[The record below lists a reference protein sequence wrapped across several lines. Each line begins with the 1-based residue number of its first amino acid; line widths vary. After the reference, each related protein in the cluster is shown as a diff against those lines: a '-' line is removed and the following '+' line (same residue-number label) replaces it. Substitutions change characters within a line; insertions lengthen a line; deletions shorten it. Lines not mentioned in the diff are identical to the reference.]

1 MRFGKISLIS
11 IFILAYFSWGFAQTV
26 GTLFD
31 EMKASYQQK
40 DFRRVIDL
48 GRQIQERC
56 RQSYPDQECRFTH
69 VMRDVYLYK
78 GNAEYTLYL
87 EDEDLQLLDEAVNSL
102 KTSYDLFADP
112 EVAFNFGFMESLRA
126 IKKGDGDDLDGL
138 VNTWRGILGLYA
150 QDEWRISGDLLK
162 KLKLFIT
169 QAVDITIASP
179 DSAQTTG
186 RFTGFMIRLACDLAE
201 KTRLSHDD
209 QIFFSIY
216 RQLTIDDEYNL
227 RGNEW
232 RARGLRSE
240 NIFRDNPNDSTYRD
254 TRSNLELAYRYSKS
268 AERRAEILK
277 ELSKVA
283 LYMEQNGKNSDAETE
298 LQYARE
304 KSAQAYELYM
314 ENRSGISME
323 LEREIKMIYGAAIL
337 RLVNYYFSLAV
348 STDRSD
354 AYSRASRVGE
364 ELLMPDGVG
373 GFKQKFEWEGYEELY
388 FKLSDVGYEL
398 GDENLAVDMIDK
410 SWKAAL
416 KNFNLKMDELCT
428 SASPSMAEDLY
439 RIADNYRQIAERF
452 GLQSVLQWLR
462 PIISCLKSRMV
473 SFPTRTSGAS
483 HDQK

>member
-1 MRFGKISLIS
+1 MRLLRNGLFIYLSILMYSLS
-11 IFILAYFSWGFAQTV
+11 QAQTV

-31 EMKASYQQK
+31 DMKIAYK
-40 DFRRVIDL
+40 KEDFRRVIEI

-56 RQSYPDQECRFTH
+56 KQSYPDQECRYTH

-87 EDEDLQLLDEAVNSL
+87 NDEDLALLDEAITSL
-102 KTSYDLFADP
+102 KTSYELFADP
-112 EVAFNFGFMESLRA
+112 EVAFNFGFMELLRA
-126 IKKGDGDDLDGL
+126 IKKGDGDDLEGL
-138 VNTWRGILGLYA
+138 VNAWRGILGLYA
-150 QDEWRISGDLLK
+150 QDEWRVSDELLK
-162 KLKLFIT
+162 KLKLFI
-169 QAVDITIASP
+169 QQSVEITIASP

-201 KTRLSHDD
+201 KKQLRHDN

-232 RARGLRSE
+232 RARGLRAE
-240 NIFRDNPNDSTYRD
+240 NIFRESPNDSTYRG
-254 TRSNLELAYRYSKS
+254 TRSNLELAYRYAKS

-283 LYMEQNGKNSDAETE
+283 LFMEQNGKNSDAETE

-304 KSAQAYELYM
+304 KASQAYELYQ
-314 ENRSGISME
+314 ENKSGISLD

-348 STDRSD
+348 SNDRSD
-354 AYSRASRVGE
+354 AYSRARRVGE
-364 ELLMPDGVG
+364 ELLEPDGAG
-373 GFKQKFEWEGYEELY
+373 GLKQKFEWEGYEELY
-388 FKLSDVGYEL
+388 LKLSDVGYEL

-416 KNFNLKMDELCT
+416 KNYNLRMDELCT
-428 SASPSMAEDLY
+428 SAQPAMAKELI
-439 RIADNYRQIAERF
+439 RIAVNYRQIAERF

-462 PIISCLKSRMV
+462 PIISCLKVKTNSPMGN
-473 SFPTRTSGAS
+473 TSGAVYE
-483 HDQK
+483 QN

>member
-1 MRFGKISLIS
+1 MRFSRFGLIIVL
-11 IFILAYFSWGFAQTV
+11 IFILYSWAMTQTV

-31 EMKASYQQK
+31 EMKAAYQK
-40 DFRRVIDL
+40 KNYRRVIEL

-56 RQSYPDQECRFTH
+56 QQSYPDQECRYTH

-87 EDEDLQLLDEAVNSL
+87 EDEDLELLDEAINSL
-102 KTSYDLFADP
+102 MTSYDLFADP
-112 EVAFNFGFMESLRA
+112 DVAFNFGFMQSLRA
-126 IKKGDGDDLDGL
+126 IKKGDGDDLEGL
-138 VNTWRGILGLYA
+138 VNAWRGILGLYA
-150 QDEWRISGDLLK
+150 QDEWRVSDDLLK

-201 KTRLSHDD
+201 KRQLSRDN
-209 QIFFSIY
+209 QLWFSVY

-232 RARGLRSE
+232 RARGLSAE
-240 NIFRDNPNDSTYRD
+240 NNFQKSPNDSTYRE
-254 TRSNLELAYRYSKS
+254 TRSNLELAYRYAKS

-283 LYMEQNGKNSDAETE
+283 LYMEQHGKNSDAETE

-304 KSAQAYELYM
+304 KAAQAYELYL
-314 ENRSGISME
+314 ENRTGISME

-354 AYSRASRVGE
+354 AYRRAKRVGE
-364 ELLMPDGVG
+364 ELLEPDRAG
-373 GFKQKFEWEGYEELY
+373 GFKQKFEWEGHEELY

-410 SWKAAL
+410 AWKAAL
-416 KNFNLKMDELCT
+416 KNFNLNMDELCT
-428 SASPSMAEDLY
+428 NATPSMAEDLY

-462 PIISCLKSRMV
+462 PIITCLKVRSSSYSR
-473 SFPTRTSGAS
+473 SATGAS
-483 HDQK
+483 YDQK

>member
-1 MRFGKISLIS
+1 MHVLRNAILWL
-11 IFILAYFSWGFAQTV
+11 FILCTLAHPQTV

-31 EMKASYQQK
+31 EMKTAYVKK

-56 RQSYPDQECRFTH
+56 QQSYPDKECRYTH
-69 VMRDVYLYK
+69 VMRDVYLRK

-87 EDEDLQLLDEAVNSL
+87 EDEALNLLDEAINSL
-102 KTSYDLFADP
+102 KTSYELFADP

-126 IKKGDGDDLDGL
+126 IKRGDGDDLQGL
-138 VNTWRGILGLYA
+138 VNAWRGILGLYA
-150 QDEWRISGDLLK
+150 QDEWRVSNELLK
-162 KLKLFIT
+162 KLKLFI
-169 QAVDITIASP
+169 QQSVEITIASP

-186 RFTGFMIRLACDLAE
+186 RFTGFMIRLACDLSE
-201 KTRLSHDD
+201 KRQLSHDD
-209 QIFFSIY
+209 QVFFSIY

-232 RARGLRSE
+232 RARGLRAQS
-240 NIFRDNPNDSTYRD
+240 IFRETPTDSTYRD
-254 TRSNLELAYRYSKS
+254 TRSNLELAYRYAKS

-283 LYMEQNGKNSDAETE
+283 LYMEQNGRNSDAETE

-304 KSAQAYELYM
+304 KAAQAYELFQ
-314 ENRSGISME
+314 ENRAGISLE

-337 RLVNYYFSLAV
+337 RLVNYYFSLAI

-354 AYSRASRVGE
+354 AYSRARRVGE
-364 ELLMPDGVG
+364 ELLEPDGAG
-373 GFKQKFEWEGYEELY
+373 GFRQKFEWDGYEELY
-388 FKLSDVGYEL
+388 LKLSDVGYEL

-416 KNFNLKMDELCT
+416 KIFNLNMDDLCT
-428 SASPSMAEDLY
+428 TATPAMAEDLF
-439 RIADNYRQIAERF
+439 RIAKNYRQIAERF
-452 GLQSVLQWLR
+452 GLQAVLQWLR
-462 PIISCLKSRMV
+462 PIITCLQVRTISTSR
-473 SFPTRTSGAS
+473 SGSGAVY
-483 HDQK
+483 DQN

>member
-1 MRFGKISLIS
+1 MHVLRNAFLWL
-11 IFILAYFSWGFAQTV
+11 FILCTLAHPQTV

-31 EMKASYQQK
+31 EMKAAYVKK

-56 RQSYPDQECRFTH
+56 QQSYPDKECRYTH
-69 VMRDVYLYK
+69 VMRDVYLRK

-87 EDEDLQLLDEAVNSL
+87 EDEALNLLDEAINSL
-102 KTSYDLFADP
+102 KTSYELFADP

-126 IKKGDGDDLDGL
+126 IKRGDGDDLQGL
-138 VNTWRGILGLYA
+138 VNAWRGILGLYA
-150 QDEWRISGDLLK
+150 QDEWRVSNELLK
-162 KLKLFIT
+162 KLKLFI
-169 QAVDITIASP
+169 QQSVEITIASP

-186 RFTGFMIRLACDLAE
+186 RFTGFMIRLACDLSE
-201 KTRLSHDD
+201 KRQLSHDD
-209 QIFFSIY
+209 QVFFSIY

-232 RARGLRSE
+232 RARGLRAQS
-240 NIFRDNPNDSTYRD
+240 IFRETPTDSTYRD
-254 TRSNLELAYRYSKS
+254 TRSNLELAYRYAKS

-283 LYMEQNGKNSDAETE
+283 LYMEQNGRNSDAETE

-304 KSAQAYELYM
+304 KAAQAYELFQ
-314 ENRSGISME
+314 ENRAGISLE

-337 RLVNYYFSLAV
+337 RLVNYYFSLAI

-354 AYSRASRVGE
+354 AYSRARRVGE
-364 ELLMPDGVG
+364 ELLEPDGSG
-373 GFKQKFEWEGYEELY
+373 GFRQKFEWDGYEELY
-388 FKLSDVGYEL
+388 LKLSDVGYEL

-416 KNFNLKMDELCT
+416 KIFNLNMDDLCT
-428 SASPSMAEDLY
+428 TATPAMAEDLF
-439 RIADNYRQIAERF
+439 RIAKNYRQIAERF
-452 GLQSVLQWLR
+452 GLQAVLQWLR
-462 PIISCLKSRMV
+462 PIITCLQVRTISTSR
-473 SFPTRTSGAS
+473 SGSGAAY
-483 HDQK
+483 DQN

>member
-1 MRFGKISLIS
+1 MHFLRHGFLFLFIISS
-11 IFILAYFSWGFAQTV
+11 LAHSQTV

-31 EMKASYQQK
+31 EMKTAYIKK

-56 RQSYPDQECRFTH
+56 QQSYPDKECRYTH
-69 VMRDVYLYK
+69 VMRDVYLRK

-87 EDEDLQLLDEAVNSL
+87 EDEDLNLLNEAINSL

-126 IKKGDGDDLDGL
+126 IKKGDGDDLQGL
-138 VNTWRGILGLYA
+138 VNAWRGILGLYA
-150 QDEWRISGDLLK
+150 QDEWQVSEDLLK
-162 KLKLFIT
+162 KLKLFIQ
-169 QAVDITIASP
+169 QAVEITIASP
-179 DSAQTTG
+179 DSAQITG
-186 RFTGFMIRLACDLAE
+186 RFTGFMIRLACDLSE
-201 KTRLSHDD
+201 KRQLSNDD

-232 RARGLRSE
+232 RARGLRAQYLFRE
-240 NIFRDNPNDSTYRD
+240 NPTDSTYRE
-254 TRSNLELAYRYSKS
+254 TRSNLELAYRYAKS

-283 LYMEQNGKNSDAETE
+283 LYMEQNGRNSDAETE

-304 KSAQAYELYM
+304 KAAQAYELYQ
-314 ENRSGISME
+314 ENRAGISME

-354 AYSRASRVGE
+354 AYSRARRVGE
-364 ELLMPDGVG
+364 ELLEPDGAG
-373 GFKQKFEWEGYEELY
+373 GFQQKFEWDGYEELY
-388 FKLSDVGYEL
+388 LKLSDVGYEL
-398 GDENLAVDMIDK
+398 GDESLAMDMIDK

-416 KNFNLKMDELCT
+416 KIYNLNMDDLCT
-428 SASPSMAEDLY
+428 TATPAMAEDLF
-439 RIADNYRQIAERF
+439 RIAKNYRQIAERF
-452 GLQSVLQWLR
+452 GLQAVLQWLR
-462 PIISCLKSRMV
+462 PIINCLQVRTISTSR
-473 SFPTRTSGAS
+473 STTGALYE
-483 HDQK
+483 QN